1 MTEFSMSKT
10 KRTRKDKLFR
20 FKKILTQP
28 TRNGR
33 LSILIKQENARQIA
47 ASLDLSARITE
58 DHLPRQN
65 PEEHAKNGLNKAHI
79 SITEPQKRDQT
90 LELMVVITSV
100 ETQIWVQP
108 LSGATLL
115 TQRRDGK
122 NAMLLEMI
130 NVMKDSMKISV
141 SGQTDHST

>member
-1 MTEFSMSKT
+1 MT
-10 KRTRKDKLFR
+10 RR
-20 FKKILTQP
+20 
-28 TRNGR
+28 
-33 LSILIKQENARQIA
+33 NARTIA

-79 SITEPQKRDQT
+79 SIAEPQKRDQT

-130 NVMKDSMKISV
+130 NVMKDSTKNLV
-141 SGQTDHST
+141 STEIDHST